1 MEGEN
6 GPRRTLPKYKI
17 QRSFSHETNRKPVP
31 VPGAAAGPDRLRHG
45 QKERQQHHRHRHPR
59 RDSYA
64 NCFAQF
70 VVDNY
75 AETHLIDLRF
85 FQGSVTDY
93 IEENGITQ
101 VLTLYNL
108 PNFAADTALT
118 KAFW

>member
-31 VPGAAAGPDRLRHG
+31 GAAVGPDRLRHG
-45 QKERQQHHRHRHPR
+45 QKERQQHHRHRQPR

-64 NCFAQF
+64 NCFARF
-70 VVDNY
+70 VVDDY

-108 PNFAADTALT
+108 PTFAADTALT